1 MTPSLPITGAVEQPE
16 RLSPAARW
24 QITWALVWPA
34 SCLALAYSLLRS
46 HLPLSATLL
55 EDMDDV
61 LDILALFLFH
71 TWVIRRTVRLNFPGF
86 HLLVIRASAPE
97 GTRAMTYRESLSVVW
112 LITWRLAA
120 IGGVMALVAGIAVGV
135 ASRWRPEVD
144 LNSPLAAL
152 CASAAELLLFYV
164 WLVSAALNKTYAR
177 FSLRLDR

>member
-16 RLSPAARW
+16 RLSPAERL

-34 SCLALAYSLLRS
+34 SALALAYSLLRS

-61 LDILALFLFH
+61 LDILAFFLFH
-71 TWVIRRTVRLNFPGF
+71 TWVIRRTVRLN
-86 HLLVIRASAPE
+86 HLLVIRASVPE
-97 GTRAMTYRESLSVVW
+97 GTPAMTYRESLSVTW

-120 IGGVMALVAGIAVGV
+120 IGGVLALLAIIAFGV
-135 ASRWRPEVD
+135 TACAAVN

-152 CASAAELLLFYV
+152 CASAAEFLIFYV
-164 WLVSAALNKTYAR
+164 WLVNAALNKPYAR